1 MARLQARLMEAPPL
15 LRPDTGTEAEFRSR
29 YGDELAASTWT
40 EFSLKRLDATRA
52 DELNHRIGNE
62 WSRIRDRLAA
72 IHLPPVE
79 IEQALRAAGAPTRPE
94 DIHLG
99 RDFYETALRHG
110 REIRNRYTAL
120 DLAAEAGRFETLVAT
135 L

>member
-1 MARLQARLMEAPPL
+1 M
-15 LRPDTGTEAEFRSR
+15 
-29 YGDELAASTWT
+29 
-40 EFSLKRLDATRA
+40 KRLDATRA
-52 DELNHRIGNE
+52 DELNHRIAGE
-62 WSRIRDRLAA
+62 WSGIRDRIAA
-72 IHLPPVE
+72 IHLSPVE

-99 RDFYETALRHG
+99 RDFYEAALRHG

-120 DLAAEAGRFETLVAT
+120 DLAAEAGRLETLVAT